1 MDDYTPAGRRLE
13 ERSLGQLLRDL
24 AEQLGRLIGDEGRLL
39 KAELN
44 DNVNRL
50 TGGFT
55 LLILGAVL
63 GSAALLILLLALVAA
78 LSETMEP
85 WLASVIVGGTVAVI
99 AVALLLA
106 GRNRLK
112 ARALMPDR
120 TLASVGDDV
129 RLAREHL
136 K

>member
-85 WLASVIVGGTVAVI
+85 WLASVIVGGAVAVI

>member
-1 MDDYTPAGRRLE
+1 MDEHTPAGRRLE
-13 ERSLGQLLRDL
+13 DRSLGQLLRDL

-85 WLASVIVGGTVAVI
+85 WLASVIVGGAVAVI

>member
-85 WLASVIVGGTVAVI
+85 WLASVIVGGAVAVI
-99 AVALLLA
+99 ALALLLA

-112 ARALMPDR
+112 ARALIPDR